1 MGRGQDI
8 DNDVVFDIVAA
19 FDRGDSK
26 SQIARDLKVNR
37 RTVIKWI
44 ERRDEVR
51 SLSLLRRRKGKVGSK
66 PKFDQKEKLQLIRLN
81 KSMTQKQLAKLKGTT
96 TKTIRKYVKFN
107 H

>member
-8 DNDVVFDIVAA
+8 DNGVVFDIVAA

-44 ERRDEVR
+44 DIC
-51 SLSLLRRRKGKVGSK
+51 
-66 PKFDQKEKLQLIRLN
+66 QI
-81 KSMTQKQLAKLKGTT
+81 
-96 TKTIRKYVKFN
+96 
-107 H
+107 